1 MLWAGFKE
9 LVLNIRNIF
18 VSFLYSI
25 ELAKLLNESKLLLGF
40 LWSLCDKIYKV
51 TKIISE
57 HLLFTGGAKLGV
69 AESSGSV

>member
-1 MLWAGFKE
+1 MA
-9 LVLNIRNIF
+9 LNRRNIF

-57 HLLFTGGAKLGV
+57 HLLFIGGAKLGV
-69 AESSGSV
+69 AESGGSV